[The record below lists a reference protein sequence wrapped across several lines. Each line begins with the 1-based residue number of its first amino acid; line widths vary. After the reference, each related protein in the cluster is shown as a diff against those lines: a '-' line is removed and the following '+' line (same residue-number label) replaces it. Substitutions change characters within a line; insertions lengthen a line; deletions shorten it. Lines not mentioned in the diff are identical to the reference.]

1 MYISDQLVD
10 YFHFVE
16 RSVQFGMGWV
26 GVNTVLS
33 DQTRREERKWRVGT
47 WGFGGDWRGVVSIRL
62 FTHLLT
68 N

>member
-33 DQTRREERKWRVGT
+33 YLIRRDETRREETGRERKRETVGT
-47 WGFGGDWRGVVSIRL
+47 WDFGGCR
-62 FTHLLT
+62 
-68 N
+68 